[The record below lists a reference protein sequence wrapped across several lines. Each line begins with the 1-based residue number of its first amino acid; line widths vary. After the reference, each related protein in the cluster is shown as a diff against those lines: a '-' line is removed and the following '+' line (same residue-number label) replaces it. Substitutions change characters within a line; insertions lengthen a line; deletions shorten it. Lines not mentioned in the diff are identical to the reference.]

1 MELIYS
7 DLHFPSLFYLPLNLA
22 QNQAEASIPCGP
34 HPGPLPFFRAKCLSK
49 QKAHPAPSLFQ
60 EGGKEKGLGGEGNGI
75 LKFRSES
82 PSTIPLPEPPKLFL
96 TAVSAASFAPV
107 LLDV

>member
-1 MELIYS
+1 MPLKAEGT
-7 DLHFPSLFYLPLNLA
+7 PNPKSL
-22 QNQAEASIPCGP
+22 
-34 HPGPLPFFRAKCLSK
+34 PG
-49 QKAHPAPSLFQ
+49 
-60 EGGKEKGLGGEGNGI
+60 GGKEKGLGGEGNGI

-82 PSTIPLPEPPKLFL
+82 PSSIPLPEPPKFFL